1 MINLQGTSTY
11 LRAPEQSDLE
21 QMYHWENDT
30 SVWKVSNTL
39 VPFSRFVLEQY
50 LLNAHLDIFINKQ
63 IRLFICN
70 KQDNPIGS
78 VDLFDYEPLHHR
90 AGIGIV
96 IAEPFRNKGFA
107 DDALKTLLTYCTDV
121 LMLKQVYCN
130 IGASNEASIKLFE
143 NNAFEKVGLKK
154 AWNLVAQNKFE
165 DEWLLQR
172 INK

>member
-1 MINLQGTSTY
+1 MINLEGTLVY

-21 QMYHWENDT
+21 QMYLWENDT
-30 SVWKVSNTL
+30 AVWKVSNTL
-39 VPFSRFVLEQY
+39 VPFSRFVLEQF
-50 LLNAHLDIFINKQ
+50 LLNAHLDIFTNKQ
-63 IRLFICN
+63 IRLFICDKGHN
-70 KQDNPIGS
+70 AVGCI
-78 VDLFDYEPLHHR
+78 DLFDFEPLHHR

-96 IAEPFRNKGFA
+96 IAEPHRNKGFA
-107 DDALKTLLTYCTDV
+107 DDALKTLITYCTDV

-143 NNAFEKVGLKK
+143 NNGFEKIGLKK
-154 AWNLVAQNKFE
+154 AWNRVALNKFE

>member
-1 MINLQGTSTY
+1 
-11 LRAPEQSDLE
+11 
-21 QMYHWENDT
+21 
-30 SVWKVSNTL
+30 
-39 VPFSRFVLEQY
+39 
-50 LLNAHLDIFINKQ
+50 
-63 IRLFICN
+63 LFICN
-70 KQDNPIGS
+70 KQDNPIGT

-96 IAEPFRNKGFA
+96 ISEPFRNKGFA

-130 IGASNEASIKLFE
+130 IGASNEESIKLFE